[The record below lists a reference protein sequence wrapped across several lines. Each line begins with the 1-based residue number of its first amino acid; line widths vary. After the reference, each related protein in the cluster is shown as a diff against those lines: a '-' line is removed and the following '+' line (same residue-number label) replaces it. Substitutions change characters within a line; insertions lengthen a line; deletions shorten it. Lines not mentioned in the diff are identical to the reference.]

1 MTMSSA
7 FYRERKRS
15 FTSKKQHLSRN
26 FDRLKELTVAK
37 SGMKGGKFLNI
48 GKQLKDA
55 RIESGYTQEQV
66 AEQLD
71 VSRQTISSWENGRT
85 FPDIVS
91 VVSLSDIY
99 DVSLDALIKGD
110 EKMLE
115 HLEESTNI
123 VKSNKKLLFA
133 IIANI
138 LTAIAMIGLSVI
150 IPSNEYVLAGV
161 FCVMVIAASFLM
173 HQIVKRI

>member
-1 MTMSSA
+1 M
-7 FYRERKRS
+7 
-15 FTSKKQHLSRN
+15 
-26 FDRLKELTVAK
+26 
-37 SGMKGGKFLNI
+37 NI
-48 GKQLKDA
+48 GKRLKDA

-99 DVSLDALIKGD
+99 DVSLDVLIKGD

-133 IIANI
+133 IIANV

-150 IPSNEYVLAGV
+150 VPSNEYVLAGV
-161 FCVMVIAASFLM
+161 FCVMVTAASFLM
-173 HQIVKRI
+173 NQIVKRI

>member
-1 MTMSSA
+1 M
-7 FYRERKRS
+7 
-15 FTSKKQHLSRN
+15 
-26 FDRLKELTVAK
+26 
-37 SGMKGGKFLNI
+37 NI
-48 GKQLKDA
+48 GKRLKDA

-99 DVSLDALIKGD
+99 DVSLDVLIKGD

-150 IPSNEYVLAGV
+150 VPSNEYVLVGV

-173 HQIVKRI
+173 NQIVKRI

>member
-1 MTMSSA
+1 
-7 FYRERKRS
+7 
-15 FTSKKQHLSRN
+15 
-26 FDRLKELTVAK
+26 
-37 SGMKGGKFLNI
+37 MKGGKSLNI
-48 GKQLKDA
+48 GKRLKDA
-55 RIESGYTQEQV
+55 RIESGYTQEQI

-99 DVSLDALIKGD
+99 DVSLDVLIKGD

-150 IPSNEYVLAGV
+150 VPSNEYVLAGV

>member
-1 MTMSSA
+1 M
-7 FYRERKRS
+7 
-15 FTSKKQHLSRN
+15 
-26 FDRLKELTVAK
+26 
-37 SGMKGGKFLNI
+37 NI
-48 GKQLKDA
+48 GKRLKDA

-150 IPSNEYVLAGV
+150 VPSNEYALAGV

>member
-1 MTMSSA
+1 M
-7 FYRERKRS
+7 
-15 FTSKKQHLSRN
+15 
-26 FDRLKELTVAK
+26 
-37 SGMKGGKFLNI
+37 NI
-48 GKQLKDA
+48 GKRLKDA

-99 DVSLDALIKGD
+99 DVSLDVLIKGD

-123 VKSNKKLLFA
+123 VQSNKKLLFA
-133 IIANI
+133 IIANV

-150 IPSNEYVLAGV
+150 VPSNEYVLAGV

-173 HQIVKRI
+173 NQIVKRI

>member
-1 MTMSSA
+1 M
-7 FYRERKRS
+7 
-15 FTSKKQHLSRN
+15 
-26 FDRLKELTVAK
+26 
-37 SGMKGGKFLNI
+37 NI

-99 DVSLDALIKGD
+99 DVSLDVLIKGD

-133 IIANI
+133 IIANV

-150 IPSNEYVLAGV
+150 VPSNEYVLAGV

-173 HQIVKRI
+173 HHIVKRI

>member
-1 MTMSSA
+1 M
-7 FYRERKRS
+7 
-15 FTSKKQHLSRN
+15 
-26 FDRLKELTVAK
+26 
-37 SGMKGGKFLNI
+37 NI
-48 GKQLKDA
+48 GKWLKDA

-99 DVSLDALIKGD
+99 NVSLDVLIKGD

-150 IPSNEYVLAGV
+150 VPSNEYVLAGV

>member
-1 MTMSSA
+1 M
-7 FYRERKRS
+7 
-15 FTSKKQHLSRN
+15 
-26 FDRLKELTVAK
+26 
-37 SGMKGGKFLNI
+37 NI
-48 GKQLKDA
+48 GKRLKDA

-71 VSRQTISSWENGRT
+71 VSRQTISSWENGRM

-99 DVSLDALIKGD
+99 DVSLDVLIKGD

-150 IPSNEYVLAGV
+150 VPSNEYVLAGV

-173 HQIVKRI
+173 NQIVKRI

>member
-1 MTMSSA
+1 M
-7 FYRERKRS
+7 
-15 FTSKKQHLSRN
+15 
-26 FDRLKELTVAK
+26 
-37 SGMKGGKFLNI
+37 NI
-48 GKQLKDA
+48 GKRLKDA
-55 RIESGYTQEQV
+55 RIESGYTQEKV

-99 DVSLDALIKGD
+99 DVSLDVLIKGD

-150 IPSNEYVLAGV
+150 VPSNEYVLAGV
-161 FCVMVIAASFLM
+161 FCVMVITASFLM

>member
-1 MTMSSA
+1 M
-7 FYRERKRS
+7 
-15 FTSKKQHLSRN
+15 SRN

-48 GKQLKDA
+48 RKRLKDA

-99 DVSLDALIKGD
+99 DVSLDVLIKGD

-123 VKSNKKLLFA
+123 VKSNRKLLFA

-138 LTAIAMIGLSVI
+138 LAAIAMIGLSVI
-150 IPSNEYVLAGV
+150 VPSNEYVLAGV

>member
-1 MTMSSA
+1 
-7 FYRERKRS
+7 
-15 FTSKKQHLSRN
+15 
-26 FDRLKELTVAK
+26 
-37 SGMKGGKFLNI
+37 LNI
-48 GKQLKDA
+48 GKRLKDA

-99 DVSLDALIKGD
+99 DVSLDVLIKGD

-150 IPSNEYVLAGV
+150 VPSNEYVLAGV
-161 FCVMVIAASFLM
+161 FCVMVITASFLM

>member
-1 MTMSSA
+1 M
-7 FYRERKRS
+7 
-15 FTSKKQHLSRN
+15 
-26 FDRLKELTVAK
+26 
-37 SGMKGGKFLNI
+37 NI
-48 GKQLKDA
+48 GKRLKDA

-99 DVSLDALIKGD
+99 DVSLDVLIKGD

-150 IPSNEYVLAGV
+150 VPSNEYVLVGV

>member
-1 MTMSSA
+1 M
-7 FYRERKRS
+7 
-15 FTSKKQHLSRN
+15 
-26 FDRLKELTVAK
+26 
-37 SGMKGGKFLNI
+37 
-48 GKQLKDA
+48 
-55 RIESGYTQEQV
+55 
-66 AEQLD
+66 
-71 VSRQTISSWENGRT
+71 
-85 FPDIVS
+85 
-91 VVSLSDIY
+91 SDIY
-99 DVSLDALIKGD
+99 DVSLDVLIKGD

-150 IPSNEYVLAGV
+150 VPSNEYALAGV

>member
-1 MTMSSA
+1 M
-7 FYRERKRS
+7 
-15 FTSKKQHLSRN
+15 
-26 FDRLKELTVAK
+26 
-37 SGMKGGKFLNI
+37 NI
-48 GKQLKDA
+48 GKRLKDA

-99 DVSLDALIKGD
+99 DVSDVSLDVLIKGD

-133 IIANI
+133 IIANV

-150 IPSNEYVLAGV
+150 VPSNEYVLAGV

-173 HQIVKRI
+173 NQIVKRI

>member
-1 MTMSSA
+1 M
-7 FYRERKRS
+7 
-15 FTSKKQHLSRN
+15 
-26 FDRLKELTVAK
+26 
-37 SGMKGGKFLNI
+37 NI
-48 GKQLKDA
+48 GKRLKDA

-99 DVSLDALIKGD
+99 DVSLDVLIKGD

-150 IPSNEYVLAGV
+150 VPSNEYVLAGV
-161 FCVMVIAASFLM
+161 FCVMVIAASLLM
-173 HQIVKRI
+173 NQIVKRI

>member
-1 MTMSSA
+1 M
-7 FYRERKRS
+7 
-15 FTSKKQHLSRN
+15 
-26 FDRLKELTVAK
+26 
-37 SGMKGGKFLNI
+37 NI
-48 GKQLKDA
+48 GKRLKDA

-150 IPSNEYVLAGV
+150 VPSNEYVLAGV
-161 FCVMVIAASFLM
+161 FCVMVITASFLM
-173 HQIVKRI
+173 NQIVKRI

>member
-1 MTMSSA
+1 M
-7 FYRERKRS
+7 
-15 FTSKKQHLSRN
+15 
-26 FDRLKELTVAK
+26 AK
-37 SGMKGGKFLNI
+37 FGMKGGKLLNI
-48 GKQLKDA
+48 GKRLKDA

-99 DVSLDALIKGD
+99 DVSLDVLIKGD

-150 IPSNEYVLAGV
+150 VPSNEYILAGV

>member
-1 MTMSSA
+1 M
-7 FYRERKRS
+7 
-15 FTSKKQHLSRN
+15 
-26 FDRLKELTVAK
+26 
-37 SGMKGGKFLNI
+37 NI
-48 GKQLKDA
+48 GKRLKDA

-99 DVSLDALIKGD
+99 DVSLDVLIKGD

-123 VKSNKKLLFA
+123 VKSNKKLLIA

-150 IPSNEYVLAGV
+150 VPSNEYVLAGV
-161 FCVMVIAASFLM
+161 FCVMVITASFLM

>member
-7 FYRERKRS
+7 FYKGRKRS
-15 FTSKKQHLSRN
+15 FTSKKQCLSRN

-37 SGMKGGKFLNI
+37 FGMKGGKSLNI
-48 GKQLKDA
+48 GKRLKDA

-99 DVSLDALIKGD
+99 DVSLDVLIKGD

-150 IPSNEYVLAGV
+150 VPSNEYVLAGV
-161 FCVMVIAASFLM
+161 FCVMVITASFLM

>member
-1 MTMSSA
+1 M
-7 FYRERKRS
+7 
-15 FTSKKQHLSRN
+15 
-26 FDRLKELTVAK
+26 
-37 SGMKGGKFLNI
+37 NI

-55 RIESGYTQEQV
+55 RIESGYTQEQI

-99 DVSLDALIKGD
+99 DVSLDVLIKGD

-123 VKSNKKLLFA
+123 VKSNNKLLFA

-150 IPSNEYVLAGV
+150 VPSNEYVLAGV

>member
-1 MTMSSA
+1 M
-7 FYRERKRS
+7 
-15 FTSKKQHLSRN
+15 
-26 FDRLKELTVAK
+26 
-37 SGMKGGKFLNI
+37 NI
-48 GKQLKDA
+48 GKRLKDA
-55 RIESGYTQEQV
+55 RIESGYTQEQI

-150 IPSNEYVLAGV
+150 VPSNEYVLAGV
-161 FCVMVIAASFLM
+161 FCVMVTAASFLM

>member
-1 MTMSSA
+1 M
-7 FYRERKRS
+7 
-15 FTSKKQHLSRN
+15 
-26 FDRLKELTVAK
+26 
-37 SGMKGGKFLNI
+37 NI
-48 GKQLKDA
+48 GRRLKDA

-99 DVSLDALIKGD
+99 DVSLDVLIKGD

-150 IPSNEYVLAGV
+150 VPSNEYVLAGV
-161 FCVMVIAASFLM
+161 FCVMVITASFLM

>member
-1 MTMSSA
+1 M
-7 FYRERKRS
+7 
-15 FTSKKQHLSRN
+15 
-26 FDRLKELTVAK
+26 
-37 SGMKGGKFLNI
+37 NI
-48 GKQLKDA
+48 GKRLKDA

-99 DVSLDALIKGD
+99 DVSLDAFIKGD

-150 IPSNEYVLAGV
+150 VPSNEYVLAGV

-173 HQIVKRI
+173 NQIVKRI

>member
-1 MTMSSA
+1 M
-7 FYRERKRS
+7 
-15 FTSKKQHLSRN
+15 
-26 FDRLKELTVAK
+26 AK
-37 SGMKGGKFLNI
+37 FGMKGGRFFNI

-99 DVSLDALIKGD
+99 DVSLDVLIKGD

-150 IPSNEYVLAGV
+150 VPSNEYVLAGV

>member
-15 FTSKKQHLSRN
+15 FTSKKQRLSRN

-37 SGMKGGKFLNI
+37 FGMKGGKFLNI
-48 GKQLKDA
+48 GKRLKDA
-55 RIESGYTQEQV
+55 RIESGYSQEQV

-150 IPSNEYVLAGV
+150 VPSNEYALAGV

>member
-1 MTMSSA
+1 M
-7 FYRERKRS
+7 
-15 FTSKKQHLSRN
+15 
-26 FDRLKELTVAK
+26 
-37 SGMKGGKFLNI
+37 NI
-48 GKQLKDA
+48 GKRLKDA

-99 DVSLDALIKGD
+99 DVSLDVLIKGD

-133 IIANI
+133 IIANV
-138 LTAIAMIGLSVI
+138 LTSIAMIGLSVI
-150 IPSNEYVLAGV
+150 VPSNEYVLAGV

-173 HQIVKRI
+173 NQIVKRI